1 MFDLFLILSS
11 AISFA
16 LLHAS
21 NAWIFS
27 FAQITPHIGWIYLP
41 AFVRLVNVLLLGN
54 LRGTAATALGGVF
67 LMLYG
72 GEAQVAGLLNVACS
86 CSGPLIAVALF
97 QLQTG
102 RQVSLVSI
110 KDLAGVTL
118 LYCVANALVH
128 HLMWTFFEP
137 VQLLKAQQLPWMMV
151 GDFTGAMIGAYGL
164 KWLASR
170 FKIGVPARSE

>member
-11 AISFA
+11 AIAFA
-16 LLHAS
+16 LLHTA
-21 NAWIFS
+21 NGWVFS
-27 FAQITPHIGWIYLP
+27 FAQVTSHVGWIYLP
-41 AFVRLVNVLLLGN
+41 AFVRLVNVLILGN
-54 LRGTAATALGGVF
+54 LRGTVATALGGIF
-67 LMLYG
+67 LLLG
-72 GEAQVAGLLNVACS
+72 AGEVNVVGLLNVACS

-118 LYCVANALVH
+118 VYCVANALVH
-128 HLMWTFFEP
+128 HLMWTWFEP
-137 VQLLKAQQLPWMMV
+137 AQVLNPQQLGWMMV